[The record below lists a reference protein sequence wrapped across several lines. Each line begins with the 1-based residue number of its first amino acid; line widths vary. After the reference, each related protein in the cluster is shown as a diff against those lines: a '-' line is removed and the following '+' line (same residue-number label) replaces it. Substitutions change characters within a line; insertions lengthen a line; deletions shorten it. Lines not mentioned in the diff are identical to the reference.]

1 MPPRAKRILPVVVA
15 VVAVGGAVWYARRP
29 GGAPHFTGFVE
40 GEERV
45 IRSEVS
51 GRVITM
57 PFAEGAAVPA
67 DAVIARLDDRDIQA
81 RLASKREEITV
92 IDREIATQT
101 ERIALVESTW
111 QSEREA
117 GAADVRSAEA
127 TADLAGKTFA
137 RERELVARGISS
149 AQRLDDISAQRDST
163 RGAAERARQMLARVE
178 AEERQITLARRE
190 LDTLRGKRDL
200 AQAQLAELE
209 VLAARY
215 VVRAP
220 SSTTVVQTQFI
231 WPGELAQPGTAVVA
245 VIDPA
250 DKYVQIYVPV
260 ADVAQVPLGRAVY
273 IELDSQPGRRVPGQ
287 VSFVADQANFT
298 PEKIETRSDRLGQV
312 YRVKV
317 RVLAGAET
325 LQPGTEGNVYLD
337 GDSPD
342 SAAAHAH

>member
-1 MPPRAKRILPVVVA
+1 MPPRARRIVPLAVAVAVA
-15 VVAVGGAVWYARRP
+15 VVAVWYVRRTDGP
-29 GGAPHFTGFVE
+29 AHFTGFVE

-51 GRVITM
+51 ARIVDV
-57 PFAEGAAVPA
+57 PFAEGVAVPA
-67 DAVIARLDDRDIQA
+67 DAIVARLDDRDIQA
-81 RLASKREEITV
+81 RLASKREEIAV
-92 IDREIATQT
+92 LDHEIATQI

-111 QSEREA
+111 QREREA
-117 GAADVRSAEA
+117 SAADLRSAEA
-127 TADLAGKTFA
+127 AAELADKTFA

-149 AQRLDDISAQRDST
+149 AQRLDDTSAQRDTT
-163 RGAAERARQMLARVE
+163 RGIADKTRQVLARVE
-178 AEERQITLARRE
+178 AEERQIALARRE

-200 AQAQLAELE
+200 ARAQLGEID
-209 VLAARY
+209 VLAAKY

-220 SSTTVVQTQFI
+220 STPTVVQTQFA

-260 ADVAQVPLGRAVY
+260 ADVAAVPLGRKVS
-273 IELDSQPGRRVPGQ
+273 IELDSQPGRRIPGE
-287 VSFVADQANFT
+287 VSFVADTANFT

-317 RVLAGAET
+317 RVLDGVAG
-325 LQPGTEGNVYLD
+325 LQPGTEGNVYLED
-337 GDSPD
+337 DP
-342 SAAAHAH
+342 AALSTTHAR

>member
-1 MPPRAKRILPVVVA
+1 MPPKAKRLIPVLVGLA
-15 VVAVGGAVWYARRP
+15 AVGGAVWYARRP
-29 GGAPHFTGFVE
+29 AGPPHFTGFVE

-45 IRSEVS
+45 IRSEVA
-51 GRVITM
+51 GRVVDV

-81 RLASKREEITV
+81 RIASKLEELAV
-92 IDREIATQT
+92 FDREIQTQT

-111 QSEREA
+111 QREREA
-117 GAADVRSAEA
+117 RAADLRSAEA
-127 TADLAGKTFA
+127 GATLADKTFA
-137 RERELVARGISS
+137 RERELVSRGISS
-149 AQRLDDISAQRDST
+149 AQRLDDTSAQRDSS
-163 RGAAERARQMLARVE
+163 RGAADAARQMLARVE
-178 AEERQITLARRE
+178 AEERQVTLARRE

-200 AQAQLAELE
+200 SQAQLEELKI
-209 VLAARY
+209 LASKY

-220 SSTTVVQTQFI
+220 STPTVVQTQFI
-231 WPGELAQPGTAVVA
+231 WPGELAQPGTALVA

-260 ADVAQVPLGRAVY
+260 ADVAQLPLGRKVA
-273 IELDSQPGRRVPGQ
+273 IELDSQPGRRLPGEI
-287 VSFVADQANFT
+287 SFVADKANFT

-317 RVLAGAET
+317 RVLDGVAS

-337 GDSPD
+337 GDGPGT
-342 SAAAHAH
+342 AHDH